1 MYIPTK
7 FQQITTRLALS
18 GLRFLALLKRVSVRV
33 LSALRAP
40 AAGFG
45 RLIGRFLLLPAYKVA
60 MMLRLRTN
68 RLLLS
73 ARGLFFLLFTNR
85 YVLHAVLLVISVVTI
100 GTQLQTKNATALEA
114 GQRSLL
120 YTLVTDGQDTF
131 VEEEVRP
138 ELLVRDSHYLGSET
152 LEAGLGIDYDYDVEH
167 AEEKLADL
175 TVPGA
180 IAYQPGADEPGD
192 PSNPPAPTR
201 TKIENYAV
209 QEGDTVSTIA
219 AKFGVN
225 VATILW
231 ANGLTT
237 RSTIKPGQTLK
248 ILPIS
253 GVSHVVKK
261 NDTLGKIAQTYKV
274 SVDEIQS
281 YNRLSADSVLALGEE
296 LMIPGGTPPALSTT
310 VAARTNINVK
320 PDVPITRIGNKAYDI
335 YQEITGSKDTREK
348 PADIV
353 EEEPATKLLWPTD
366 SHQINQYFGWK
377 HTGVDIHGRYNN
389 AIYASEDGVVEVS
402 GWNSGGYGLQV
413 VINHGNGMKTR
424 YAHASKLFVKAGQQ
438 VKRGEVLAMVGTT
451 GRSTGPH
458 LHFEVIVNGKVRN
471 PLAYTR

>member
-7 FQQITTRLALS
+7 FQQFTTRLVLA
-18 GLRFLALLKRVSVRV
+18 GLRFLALLKRATVRV
-33 LSALRAP
+33 FLALKAP
-40 AAGFG
+40 ISGTG
-45 RLIGRFLLLPAYKVA
+45 RLIGRFLLLPAYKA
-60 MMLRLRTN
+60 IMMVRLRTN

-73 ARGLFFLLFTNR
+73 ARGLLFLLFTNR
-85 YVLHAVLLVISVVTI
+85 YVLHAVLLVISVATI
-100 GTQLQTKNATALEA
+100 GTQLQTKNATALDA

-120 YTLVTDGQDTF
+120 YTLVTEGQETF

-152 LEAGLGIDYDYDVEH
+152 LEAGLGIDFDYDVEH
-167 AEEKLADL
+167 AEEPIADL

-180 IAYQPGADEPGD
+180 IAFQPGADEPGD

-201 TKIENYAV
+201 TEVETYAV

-237 RSTIKPGQTLK
+237 RSTIKPGQSLR
-248 ILPIS
+248 ILPTS
-253 GVSHVVKK
+253 GVTHTVKK

-274 SVDEIQS
+274 TVEEIQS
-281 YNRLSADSVLALGEE
+281 YNRLGPDSVLALNEE
-296 LMIPGGTPPALSTT
+296 LIIPGGTPPAISNP

-353 EEEPATKLLWPTD
+353 ETEPTAKLLWPTD
-366 SHQINQYFGWK
+366 SHAINQYFGWK

-389 AIYASEDGVVEVS
+389 AIYASEDGVVETS
-402 GWNSGGYGLQV
+402 GWNSGGYGLQI

-424 YAHASKLFVKAGQQ
+424 YAHASKIFVKSGQT

-458 LHFEVIVNGKVRN
+458 LHYEVIVNGKVRN